1 MTATEPGHRIYR
13 APAAA
18 GPWSDPVV
26 ITAAGGIDLDLCW
39 DEDGLAL
46 LTWSDLE
53 FDTYRSSI
61 RQADLDPASGEL
73 LGPPRSLWSGTGM
86 SNPEAPHLY
95 HRDGWWY
102 LLIAEGGTERG
113 HSVSV
118 ARSRSPRGPFEGH
131 EANPILTH
139 RSTNHPVQNT
149 GHADLVQTPDG
160 EWAMVYLGVRTA
172 GISPGFHVNGRET
185 FLAGIQWQDGWPTVD
200 ETRFA
205 VPQPQHDFVDTF
217 AGAELDPRWV
227 SPHVHPDR
235 FARRDG
241 TGLILTGSRRVIATR
256 VRDRSWTVSA
266 RLDASAGTGRLIVRL
281 DDGHWC
287 GLEVRGSRVEAVAEV
302 GGKAVD
308 FGGRSETLDPSA
320 DRLWITSLPESVG
333 GGHPGTLRGPDVLAI
348 GLGDQE
354 LARIDGRY
362 ISTEV
367 AGGFTGRVVG
377 VEVVDG
383 LVTVSEIGYEAG

>member
-1 MTATEPGHRIYR
+1 
-13 APAAA
+13 
-18 GPWSDPVV
+18 
-26 ITAAGGIDLDLCW
+26 
-39 DEDGLAL
+39 
-46 LTWSDLE
+46 
-53 FDTYRSSI
+53 
-61 RQADLDPASGEL
+61 
-73 LGPPRSLWSGTGM
+73 M

-227 SPHVHPDR
+227 SPTCIP
-235 FARRDG
+235 
-241 TGLILTGSRRVIATR
+241 TGSLGVT
-256 VRDRSWTVSA
+256 A
-266 RLDASAGTGRLIVRL
+266 RA
-281 DDGHWC
+281 
-287 GLEVRGSRVEAVAEV
+287 
-302 GGKAVD
+302 
-308 FGGRSETLDPSA
+308 
-320 DRLWITSLPESVG
+320 
-333 GGHPGTLRGPDVLAI
+333 
-348 GLGDQE
+348 
-354 LARIDGRY
+354 
-362 ISTEV
+362 
-367 AGGFTGRVVG
+367 
-377 VEVVDG
+377 
-383 LVTVSEIGYEAG
+383 